1 MKETL
6 GSNDRSS
13 SIEAYQFNHPFSLL
27 HLASRAISI
36 RADRT
41 HKEPPFATHRIVLLL
56 LLERIVKE
64 ENIGSIRIDFHVL
77 PTKATELSRF
87 EPDSRTRTDYY
98 LVVTLVYRRSRPL
111 SAGLL
116 IRPLHFFCLTSL
128 QTLQQRESYQLL
140 PLQIAG
146 IGFSRIYLK
155 LLLRA
160 TPFSTRTRP
169 RTR

>member
-1 MKETL
+1 MI
-6 GSNDRSS
+6 DRHPSRHIN
-13 SIEAYQFNHPFSLL
+13 SIIPSPCCILLPVPSPSAPTAHTRNLHSQHIALSFFFSL
-27 HLASRAISI
+27 
-36 RADRT
+36 
-41 HKEPPFATHRIVLLL
+41 E
-56 LLERIVKE
+56 EIVKE

-111 SAGLL
+111 SAGQL

-169 RTR
+169 RIQ